1 MTTERRPDAAASAG
15 AYPGAAAIPQDI
27 DWSGDLPVLAVRDE
41 LIAAVRAH
49 QVVIVAGETGSG
61 KTTQLPKICLA
72 AGRGRAGMI
81 GHTQPRR
88 IAARAV
94 ASRIAEEL
102 KTQVGAGV
110 GFKVRFSDQTA
121 AQTYLKLMTDGVLL
135 AELGQDRLLRAYD
148 TIIIDEA
155 HERSLNIDFLLGY
168 LRTLL
173 AKRPD
178 LKLLITSA
186 TIDVERFSRH
196 FAGAPVFVVEGRSYP
211 VETRYR
217 PVSLEA
223 AASSEDEGFDLIE
236 EAIPRAVVDAVEECL
251 QHERAQGR
259 SARGDILVFSSSE
272 REIRLLADTLRK
284 YGPPHTEILPLYSR
298 LSVAEQQKVFER
310 GGGRR
315 IVIATNVAE
324 TSLTV
329 PNIHYVID
337 PGFARISRYS
347 YRSKVQR
354 LPVEAV
360 SQASA
365 NQRAGRCG
373 RIAPGVCIRLYSEA
387 DYLAR
392 PEFTDP
398 EIRRTNLAAVILQM
412 QVLGLGDLERF
423 PFLDAPDSRL
433 VNDGFRLLEEL
444 GAVDRQRRITTLG
457 RQIARLPLDPRLARM
472 VVAAAPL
479 GALHEVLVIVAA
491 LSVQDPRD
499 RPHDKQ
505 QAADERHAQFRHPD
519 SDFLFF
525 VNLWAVLAA
534 QKGELT
540 ERERREFARK
550 HFLSWL
556 RLREWRET
564 WRQLV
569 QLCEGLK
576 LPMNREPAPYE
587 AVHRAL
593 LTGLLS
599 QIAHKGDDRE
609 YQAPRNQKALVFPG
623 SVLARK
629 GPPWIMAAELVET
642 HRVYLR
648 LAAKIEPEWA
658 EKLAGDL
665 LKRSYSEPHWERRQ
679 GRVVAFEQTSLFGLV
694 LHARRKVNYEPIN
707 RAEARE
713 IFIRDALVAGDIDLK
728 AAFFRHNR
736 ELIAE
741 VERLED
747 KTRRRDLLVDEETL
761 YAFYDERVPEDVASL
776 KTFEDWRHRI
786 EKEQP
791 GHLCLSR
798 EQVLAKAADDGTAHD
813 FPDTLRV
820 AGHDLPLRYHFEPG
834 HEADGVTL
842 LLPAG
847 LVQEVPEAV
856 LEWLVP
862 GLLGDRV
869 EALLR
874 GLPKALR
881 RQLVPLPDTVASVL
895 QELEPQMPG
904 AQQGRPQG
912 PGGKA
917 PESLLAALGQAL
929 LRRGVRVGASDWAGI
944 ELPDHCRMNV
954 RVMGEGRQALAEGRD
969 LGRLRVELAK
979 QPGATASADRQTR
992 QQWERVGITRWDFPD
1007 LPDVIESRQQ
1017 GMPARAYPALV
1028 RTPQG
1033 LALKLLGSREEARAA
1048 HHTGVAEL
1056 IRLQCAQEMKTLK
1069 KAMGDSKGL
1078 FLHASAWLAREHLET
1093 DFGLSATKS
1102 LLGTPEAL
1110 PYTLASYDRAVT
1122 NLRGRLVPEGL
1133 PLLQQLAQIYAVAHR
1148 IRARL
1153 AEFRSPVFTVAL
1165 ADIRSQLDGL
1175 DLSGFLASQ
1184 TADRWLQYPRYLK
1197 ALELRLDKLGNN
1209 ILRDDKASAEVQR
1222 HWQRWQRH
1230 VQQVMARGGDPG
1242 SCDEYRWLLEE
1253 YRISLFSQPLKTA
1266 VPVSAERLDR
1276 LWSQLTD

>member
-1 MTTERRPDAAASAG
+1 MAEYRG
-15 AYPGAAAIPQDI
+15 ADAIPAEI

-72 AGRGRAGMI
+72 AGRGRGGLI

-102 KTQVGAGV
+102 KTVVGAGV

-121 AQTYLKLMTDGVLL
+121 DSTYLKLMTDGVLL
-135 AELGQDRLLRAYD
+135 AELAHDRLLRAYD

-173 AKRPD
+173 VKRPD

-186 TIDVERFSRH
+186 TIDVERFSKH
-196 FAGAPVFVVEGRSYP
+196 FADAPVFVVEGRSYP

-217 PVSLEA
+217 PVALET

-236 EAIPRAVVDAVEECL
+236 EAIPRAVVEAVEECL
-251 QHERAQGR
+251 AHERGQGK
-259 SARGDILVFSSSE
+259 AGRGDILVFSSSE
-272 REIRLLADTLRK
+272 REIRTLAETLRK
-284 YGPPHTEILPLYSR
+284 YGPPHTEILPLYAR
-298 LSVAEQQKVFER
+298 LSVAEQQKVFAK
-310 GGGRR
+310 GSGRR

-354 LPVEAV
+354 LPIEAV

-392 PEFTDP
+392 SEFTDP

-423 PFLDAPDSRL
+423 PFLDAPDPRL
-433 VNDGFRLLEEL
+433 VNDGFRLLDEL
-444 GAVDRQRRITTLG
+444 GAVDKQRRITRLG
-457 RQIARLPLDPRLARM
+457 RQLARLPLDPRLARM
-472 VVAAAPL
+472 VVAASSL
-479 GALHEVLVIVAA
+479 GALREVMIIVAA
-491 LSVQDPRD
+491 LSVQDPRE

-505 QAADERHAQFRHPD
+505 QAADERHAQFRDPD

-525 VNLWAVLAA
+525 VKLWNVLAE
-534 QKGELT
+534 QKESMT

-550 HFLSWL
+550 NFLSWM

-564 WRQLV
+564 YRQLA
-569 QLCEGLK
+569 QLAESLS
-576 LPMNREPAPYE
+576 LPINREPAPYE

-593 LTGLLS
+593 LSGLLS
-599 QIAHKGDDRE
+599 QIAQKGEDRE
-609 YQAPRNQKALVFPG
+609 YLAPRNQKAQVFPG

-642 HRVYLR
+642 HRVFLR
-648 LAAKIEPEWA
+648 LAAKIEPEWV

-665 LKRSYSEPHWERRQ
+665 LKRSYAEPHWERRQ
-679 GRVVAFEQTSLFGLV
+679 GRVTAFEQTSLFGLI
-694 LHARRKVNYEPIN
+694 LHSRRKVNYEAID
-707 RAEARE
+707 RVASRE
-713 IFIRDALVAGDIDLK
+713 IFIRDALVAGDCELK
-728 AAFFRHNR
+728 AAFFKHNR
-736 ELIAE
+736 ELIAD

-761 YAFYDERVPEDVASL
+761 FGFYDERIPDDVASL
-776 KTFEDWRHRI
+776 RTFEDWRHRA
-786 EKEQP
+786 EKEAP
-791 GHLCLSR
+791 RHLFLTA
-798 EQVLAKAADDGTAHD
+798 EQVLAREADADSFRD
-813 FPDTLRV
+813 FPDVLTL
-820 AGHDLPLRYHFEPG
+820 AGHELPLRYHFEPG
-834 HEADGVTL
+834 HDADGVTL
-842 LLPAG
+842 LLPVG
-847 LVQEVPEAV
+847 LLQDIPEQA

-862 GLLGDRV
+862 GLLGDKV

-881 RQLVPLPDTVASVL
+881 RQLVPLPDTVALLL
-895 QELEPQMPG
+895 QELKPG
-904 AQQGRPQG
+904 QG
-912 PGGKA
+912 
-917 PESLLAALGQAL
+917 SLLAVLGQAL
-929 LRRGVRVGASDWAGI
+929 LRRGVRVTSSDWALAD
-944 ELPDHCRMNV
+944 LPDHMRMNI
-954 RVMGEGRQALAEGRD
+954 RVLGARQQVLGEGRD
-969 LGRLRVELAK
+969 LARLRVQL
-979 QPGATASADRQTR
+979 ASAAAARGHADPQAR

-1007 LPDVIESRQQ
+1007 LPAVIESSQQ
-1017 GMPARAYPALV
+1017 GLPARAYPALV
-1028 RTPQG
+1028 LSEQG
-1033 LALKLLGSREEARAA
+1033 LALRLLPGQKAA
-1048 HHTGVAEL
+1048 QDAHRIGQAEL
-1056 IRLQCAQEMKTLK
+1056 IRLQCAQEIKMLK
-1069 KAMGDSKGL
+1069 KVMGEDRGL
-1078 FLHASAWLAREHLET
+1078 FLQAAFWSPKERLET
-1093 DFGLSATKS
+1093 DFGRAVVRY
-1102 LLGTPEAL
+1102 LLNLEEAL
-1110 PYTLASYDRAVT
+1110 IYTRADHDRLVT
-1122 NLRGRLVPEGL
+1122 KLRAQIVPEGL
-1133 PLLQQLAQIYAVAHR
+1133 SLLRQLSQVYATAHQLRLRLSEFRQPAYSMAVSDIQSQLA
-1148 IRARL
+1148 
-1153 AEFRSPVFTVAL
+1153 
-1165 ADIRSQLDGL
+1165 GL
-1175 DLSGFLASQ
+1175 DLPGFLDAVP
-1184 TADRWLQYPRYLK
+1184 AHRWLHYPRYLK
-1197 ALELRLDKLGNN
+1197 ALALRLDKLGNN
-1209 ILRDDKASAEVQR
+1209 LLRDDKASADAQKR
-1222 HWQRWQRH
+1222 WQRWQQH
-1230 VQQVMARGGDPG
+1230 VSQVMARGGDPAPF
-1242 SCDEYRWLLEE
+1242 DEYRWLLEE
-1253 YRISLFSQPLKTA
+1253 YRISLFSQPMKTA